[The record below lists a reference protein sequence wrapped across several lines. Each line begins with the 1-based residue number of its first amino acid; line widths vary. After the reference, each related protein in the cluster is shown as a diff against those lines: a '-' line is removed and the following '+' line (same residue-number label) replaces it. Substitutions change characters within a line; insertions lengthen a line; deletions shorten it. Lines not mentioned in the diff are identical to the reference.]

1 MENKEL
7 NLCEILKDCP
17 TGTKF
22 WSSVWGDVTFVQIND
37 VGVFPIV
44 LSAKS
49 FSNISL
55 RSNGKMYDIKEAECL
70 VFPSKDQRD
79 WSKFKV
85 PTEESKVSV
94 KRFNPKEFKPFDKVL
109 IRDRGNFKWLPSF
122 FEKNGEPKN
131 IYKEDMWP
139 ISLTKEFFTSN
150 GFEVLYSDNQT
161 MKLYNGEHSL
171 RVNIIDG
178 NKFEVRPIGYIEY
191 VHEFQHLLRMFKLY
205 EYADNLKV

>member
-22 WSSVWGDVTFVQIND
+22 WSPVWGDVTFVQIND

-70 VFPSKDQRD
+70 LYPSKYQRD
-79 WSKFKV
+79 WSKFVRFWDK
-85 PTEESKVSV
+85 PKTEESTVEM
-94 KRFNPKEFKPFDKVL
+94 FDENTLKPFDKVL
-109 IRDRGNFKWLPSF
+109 ARDYLNDNWMADF
-122 FEKNGEPKN
+122 FEKIEEND
-131 IYKEDMWP
+131 IYYNVTCVTCKWVQCIPYNED
-139 ISLTKEFFTSN
+139 T
-150 GFEVLYSDNQT
+150 
-161 MKLYNGEHSL
+161 
-171 RVNIIDG
+171 R
-178 NKFEVRPIGYIEY
+178 
-191 VHEFQHLLRMFKLY
+191 HLLGTTNDCP
-205 EYADNLKV
+205 EYYKWWE